1 MGKSAS
7 PPPMP
12 DYVGAAREQ
21 GAANVEAAR
30 TSARLS
36 NPNIIGPLGT
46 QTVTYEGDIPTV
58 KQTLTPHAQAT
69 LEAQQQV
76 DRQLAELGL
85 QGIGSVRDVLGTP
98 FQTQTQG
105 LNTTFDL
112 SGLPK
117 APVNA
122 GTTAQEAILARLEP
136 NIARSRAA
144 LEAQLANQ
152 GIARGSEAYAG
163 AMTQQEQQEN
173 DLRLQAAARGIDIDR
188 MARAQGFEEQRGS
201 KTFENEAR
209 INELQRELALRGQPL
224 NEIIGL
230 MGGSQLMMPQ
240 FQSYSGATATPA
252 PIFGA
257 AQAQGSADMQRYGI
271 EQAGANAG
279 MQGISSLA
287 GTAAGLGLGLY
298 ALSDERLKSNVERV
312 GTHPLGIGIYD
323 YDIGGERQRG
333 VMAQDVAKVKPEAV
347 AKTPSGYLAVNY
359 GAL

>member
-1 MGKSAS
+1 
-7 PPPMP
+7 MP

-58 KQTLTPHAQAT
+58 RQTLTPQSQAT

-98 FQTQTQG
+98 FQTQTQA

-112 SGLPK
+112 SGLPR
-117 APVNA
+117 APINA

-144 LEAQLANQ
+144 LETQLANQ
-152 GIARGSEAYAG
+152 GIARGSEAYTG
-163 AMTQQEQQEN
+163 AMAQQTQQEN
-173 DLRLQAAARGIDIDR
+173 DLRTQAAMQGISLDQAARQQAATEQQAA
-188 MARAQGFEEQRGS
+188 MTFENQARAQ
-201 KTFENEAR
+201 A
-209 INELQRELALRGQPL
+209 LQRELALRGQPL

-230 MGGSQLMMPQ
+230 MGGSQVMMPQ
-240 FQSYSGATATPA
+240 FQGYSGAQAAPA

-257 AQAQGSADMQRYGI
+257 TQAQGAADMQRYGI

-287 GTAAGLGLGLY
+287 GTAGDLGLGLY

>member
-58 KQTLTPHAQAT
+58 RQTLTPQSQAT

-98 FQTQTQG
+98 FQTKTQA

-117 APVNA
+117 APINA

-144 LEAQLANQ
+144 LETQLANQ
-152 GIARGSEAYAG
+152 GIARGSEAYTG

-240 FQSYSGATATPA
+240 FQSYSGATAAPA

-257 AQAQGSADMQRYGI
+257 AQAQGAADMQRYGI
-271 EQAGANAG
+271 EQGGLNAQ
-279 MQGISSLA
+279 M
-287 GTAAGLGLGLY
+287 AGLGGLLGT
-298 ALSDERLKSNVERV
+298 A
-312 GTHPLGIGIYD
+312 GGLGG
-323 YDIGGERQRG
+323 
-333 VMAQDVAKVKPEAV
+333 M
-347 AKTPSGYLAVNY
+347 YLMRR
-359 GAL
+359 

>member
-1 MGKSAS
+1 MGKKAS
-7 PPPMP
+7 LPPQP
-12 DYVGAAREQ
+12 DYTAAAREQ
-21 GAANVEAAR
+21 GIQNVEAAR

-58 KQTLTPHAQAT
+58 KQTLTPQAQAT

-144 LEAQLANQ
+144 LETQLANQ
-152 GIARGSEAYAG
+152 GIARGSEAYTG
-163 AMTQQEQQEN
+163 AMSQQTQQEN
-173 DLRLQAAARGIDIDR
+173 DLRTQAAMQGIGIDQAARQQAAAEQQAA
-188 MARAQGFEEQRGS
+188 MTFENQARAQ
-201 KTFENEAR
+201 A
-209 INELQRELALRGQPL
+209 LQRELALRGQPL

-230 MGGSQLMMPQ
+230 MGGSQVMMPQ
-240 FQSYSGATATPA
+240 FQGYSGAQAAPA

-257 AQAQGSADMQRYGI
+257 AQAQGQSDMQRYGI
-271 EQAGANAG
+271 QQGAYNAQTSALG
-279 MQGISSLA
+279 SLA
-287 GTAAGLGLGLY
+287 GAGLMGLGY
-298 ALSDERLKSNVERV
+298 YYGR
-312 GTHPLGIGIYD
+312 P
-323 YDIGGERQRG
+323 GG
-333 VMAQDVAKVKPEAV
+333 
-347 AKTPSGYLAVNY
+347 
-359 GAL
+359 